1 MQKLTTDPE
10 NTILFC
16 ALYTVTCVFC
26 QIFYSWGRAVLW
38 VWQWEVSVCLWR
50 WHNSWQVENDMPIQT
65 CQVKRYRRHG
75 DTGKKF
81 KQGFTVVSVP
91 VYYIVYRCTGVCVL
105 SRFSHVQLFAT
116 LWTIAHQAPLSTGLS
131 GKNTGVGCHALL
143 LLEIFPTQGLNP
155 HLLQLCWQA
164 CSFLLLPPGKSFFG
178 C

>member
-116 LWTIAHQAPLSTGLS
+116 LWTIAHQAPLHMGFSKQKYWSGL
-131 GKNTGVGCHALL
+131 
-143 LLEIFPTQGLNP
+143 PYP
-155 HLLQLCWQA
+155 
-164 CSFLLLPPGKSFFG
+164 PPGDLPNPGTEPSSPAAPA
-178 C
+178 CRQILYC